1 MYFSR
6 LFFLLILICSFNVS
20 AVKVEQSVLSA
31 YAKHSQFIDIKISPS
46 GDYIASTSRNDEG
59 VISLTVLD
67 LNKNEIISVTR
78 GKGNESVSTF
88 TWLNEER
95 LLLTMARE
103 VGSFELPRPTGE
115 LIAMD
120 ANGKR
125 KVILTGPRSKTGD
138 IRFSSIID
146 ILPTEPDQVLIYSV
160 EWTASEPYLDLYRM
174 KVTTGRKRSLGRVP
188 MRVYKGSGVA
198 VYTNKTGEP
207 LAAQGI
213 DPNRGNKAVL
223 MARLSVDDD
232 WKVILETNQYEGS
245 FTPLKFIDNETLIG
259 LSDLETDTQSIATL
273 NIRTKMHTVLAS
285 HNEAD
290 LTPVFSVKTGQ
301 ADEIV
306 AGAYEYDKVGIVFL
320 DDVDDPANQ
329 ALIKSLMGTFK
340 NQNVRVTSSTYDN
353 KTMILSVSS
362 ANTPQKFYVYDNEKR
377 KLSVLTASKPWL
389 KSSLV
394 PKTQIITY
402 KNRDGDLLTGLLT
415 LPKDKSINLPLIL
428 LPHGGPHGVQDS
440 IANLNSDVKVLSSHG
455 YAVFQPNYRGS
466 GGYGRSFLTSG
477 FKNWGTSMIDDMT
490 DGTRTLIKQG
500 IVDKTR
506 MCVYGGS
513 YGGYA
518 ALQSVIREPELYK
531 CTIGFVGVYD
541 LDLMYTEGD
550 IKENESGTNYLDTV
564 LPSGNERIAQSP
576 VHNVDKIKVPVF
588 IIQGEEDVRVP
599 KEHAFK
605 LRDEL
610 KKRNMPFEWMMKSGE
625 GHGFYKPENNIERW
639 TEMLDFLDK
648 HIGK

>member
-1 MYFSR
+1 M
-6 LFFLLILICSFNVS
+6 
-20 AVKVEQSVLSA
+20 
-31 YAKHSQFIDIKISPS
+31 
-46 GDYIASTSRNDEG
+46 
-59 VISLTVLD
+59 
-67 LNKNEIISVTR
+67 
-78 GKGNESVSTF
+78 
-88 TWLNEER
+88 
-95 LLLTMARE
+95 
-103 VGSFELPRPTGE
+103 
-115 LIAMD
+115 
-120 ANGKR
+120 
-125 KVILTGPRSKTGD
+125 
-138 IRFSSIID
+138 
-146 ILPTEPDQVLIYSV
+146 
-160 EWTASEPYLDLYRM
+160 
-174 KVTTGRKRSLGRVP
+174 
-188 MRVYKGSGVA
+188 
-198 VYTNKTGEP
+198 
-207 LAAQGI
+207 
-213 DPNRGNKAVL
+213 
-223 MARLSVDDD
+223 
-232 WKVILETNQYEGS
+232 
-245 FTPLKFIDNETLIG
+245 
-259 LSDLETDTQSIATL
+259 
-273 NIRTKMHTVLAS
+273 LAS

-306 AGAYEYDKVGIVFL
+306 AGAYEYDEVGIVFL

-415 LPKDKSINLPLIL
+415 LPKDKSTNLPLIL

-564 LPSGNERIAQSP
+564 LPSGNARIAQSP

>member
-564 LPSGNERIAQSP
+564 LPSGNARIAQSP

>member
-273 NIRTKMHTVLAS
+273 NIRTKKHTVLAS

-306 AGAYEYDKVGIVFL
+306 AGAYEYDEVGIVFL

-415 LPKDKSINLPLIL
+415 LPKDKSTNLPLIL

-564 LPSGNERIAQSP
+564 LPTGNARIAQSP

>member
-20 AVKVEQSVLSA
+20 AVKVEQSVLYA

>member
-213 DPNRGNKAVL
+213 DPNRDNKAVL

-564 LPSGNERIAQSP
+564 LPSGNARIAQSP